1 MLMEATEPIGK
12 GEVKGNAR
20 RACPRSQS
28 GKNRRGL
35 QAEGACPSEAR
46 RVPRLVT
53 DWRDRG
59 RSIVTKKKP
68 RRSGVREVSKGFSG
82 ALALQVFNHVLLV
95 CRLPTARRP
104 GRS

>member
-1 MLMEATEPIGK
+1 MRSAAEGEHRTGEDVGEAVPLMPLEAIQPFGK

-28 GKNRRGL
+28 GKNRRGM
-35 QAEGACPSEAR
+35 QPEGGCPSEAR

-59 RSIVTKKKP
+59 RSVATKRKP
-68 RRSGVREVSKGFSG
+68 RRSGVERELRVS
-82 ALALQVFNHVLLV
+82 
-95 CRLPTARRP
+95 CR
-104 GRS
+104 